1 MASKSI
7 KTAPSTKKSIKS
19 NTKNMYKVD
28 PALPQLTY
36 LSQPE
41 IDKYKLSHMIDLD
54 EYDLDNEEK
63 FKYNTEEE
71 LAKKELAQQQIDE
84 IKKAFK
90 KTIDEI
96 YDQYRDTNSVF
107 IEEKITPIIQTY
119 KDKISDTRK
128 GIMFVMKTAM
138 PPTEEELAITRKK
151 QAQELKANPPPKP
164 PPYKTDFYG
173 SEKKLI
179 KKARVPGTN
188 ITPEMEQLNEQISKL
203 DDSYKNAIE
212 KEEEDINE
220 KAEQKRIEINEKYR
234 VKREEEEQIQNVREQ
249 KGEPN
254 ELEQKLKW
262 FDVIEGTELNSNDQH
277 TMITI
282 IAMKYKYIKMA
293 ERGIK
298 VPNSNSNYNNESV
311 NENSIVEPE
320 PDPVITQD
328 PKLFVNSLLHCKISV
343 SFMKIGNNMDAYF
356 KRYAETMI
364 EGKCHKEGY
373 VQPNSTTII
382 NYSSGL
388 LKSDMVIYDVIYS
401 VNVCF
406 PYENMELMCK
416 IKNITKIGIRGIIS
430 EHNNP
435 IVLFISREHNS
446 TKDFDDYEEG
456 QNIKVRVIGHRFELN
471 DEFISVIG
479 EII

>member
-7 KTAPSTKKSIKS
+7 KTALSTKKS
-19 NTKNMYKVD
+19 TKATPQNKYKVD
-28 PALPQLTY
+28 PALPELKY
-36 LSQPE
+36 LSQSE
-41 IDKYKLSHMIDLD
+41 IDKNKLSHMIDLD
-54 EYDLDNEEK
+54 EYDLDDDEK
-63 FKYNTEEE
+63 FKYTTEEE
-71 LAKKELAQQQIDE
+71 IAKKELAQQQIDE
-84 IKKAFK
+84 IKKTFK

-96 YDQYRDTNSVF
+96 YDQYSDTNAVF
-107 IEEKITPIIQTY
+107 IEEKITPLIKLY

-128 GIMFVMKTAM
+128 GIMFVMKTAV
-138 PPTEEELAITRKK
+138 PPTDEELALTRKK
-151 QAQELKANPPPKP
+151 QAQYSKANPLPKA

-173 SEKKLI
+173 AEKKLI

-212 KEEEDINE
+212 QEEESINE
-220 KAEQKRIEINEKYR
+220 KSEQKRIEINEKYR
-234 VKREEEEQIQNVREQ
+234 VKREEEERIQNEREQ

-282 IAMKYKYIKMA
+282 IAMKYKYIKMS

-298 VPNSNSNYNNESV
+298 VPNANSNNESV
-311 NENSIVEPE
+311 NNENSIVEPE
-320 PDPVITQD
+320 PVITQD
-328 PKLFVNSLLHCKISV
+328 PKLFVNSLIHCKISV
-343 SFMKIGNNMDAYF
+343 SFMKLGNNMETYF

-373 VQPNSTTII
+373 VQPNSSTII

>member
-7 KTAPSTKKSIKS
+7 KTALSTKKTINPKS
-19 NTKNMYKVD
+19 NPQNKYKVD
-28 PALPQLTY
+28 ASVPQITY

-41 IDKYKLSHMIDLD
+41 IDKYKFAHMIDLD
-54 EYDLDNEEK
+54 EYDLNSEEQ
-63 FKYNTEEE
+63 FKYITEEE

-84 IKKAFK
+84 IKKTFK

-96 YDQYRDTNSVF
+96 YDQYRDTNAVF
-107 IEEKITPIIQTY
+107 IEEKITPLIQLY

-128 GIMFVMKTAM
+128 GIMFVMKTAQ
-138 PPTEEELAITRKK
+138 PPTEDELAITRKK
-151 QAQELKANPPPKP
+151 QAQELKANPPPKA

-173 SEKKLI
+173 AEKKLI
-179 KKARVPGTN
+179 KKAIVPGTN
-188 ITPEMEQLNEQISKL
+188 ITPEMEHLNEQISKL

-212 KEEEDINE
+212 KEEEDINL

-234 VKREEEEQIQNVREQ
+234 VKREEEEQLQNEREQ

-282 IAMKYKYIKMA
+282 IAMKYKYIKMS
-293 ERGIK
+293 EGGIK
-298 VPNSNSNYNNESV
+298 VQNANSNNGSA
-311 NENSIVEPE
+311 NENSVVEPE
-320 PDPVITQD
+320 PEPVITQD
-328 PKLFVNSLLHCKISV
+328 PKLFVSSLLHCKISV
-343 SFMKIGNNMDAYF
+343 PFMKLGNNMDAYF
-356 KRYAETMI
+356 KRYSETMI

-430 EHNNP
+430 EHHNP

-456 QNIKVRVIGHRFELN
+456 QNIRVRVIGHRFELN